1 MDDEQAF
8 KLIDKHSFF
17 DGFTQDEK
25 RFLST
30 LESQIYKYFPANV
43 IIKEGET
50 DYSFF
55 ILLKG
60 VVAIVKN
67 NPKLVGL
74 KEVTITKLKAGAIF
88 GEIAYVAKRK
98 RTTSVIADGD
108 VIALKIDTKNIDALK
123 PDIPTKL
130 KDNLIEILVR
140 RLETMNEQ
148 VTRNV

>member
-8 KLIDKHSFF
+8 KMIDKHSFF

-30 LESQIYKYFPANV
+30 LESQIYKYFPADV

-55 ILLKG
+55 VLLKG

-67 NPKLVGL
+67 NPRQ
-74 KEVTITKLKAGAIF
+74 VTITKLKAGAIF

-108 VIALKIDTKNIDALK
+108 VIALKIDTKNIYTLK

>member
-1 MDDEQAF
+1 MNEEQAF
-8 KLIDKHSFF
+8 ELIDQLSFF
-17 DGFTQDEK
+17 ARFTEEER

-30 LESQIYKYFPANV
+30 LESQIYKYFPADV

-55 ILLKG
+55 VLLKG

-67 NPKLVGL
+67 NPRQ
-74 KEVTITKLKAGAIF
+74 VTITKLKAGAIF

-108 VIALKIDTKNIDALK
+108 VIALRIDTKNIDVLNQRF
-123 PDIPTKL
+123 PP
-130 KDNLIEILVR
+130 N
-140 RLETMNEQ
+140 
-148 VTRNV
+148 

>member
-8 KLIDKHSFF
+8 ERIDKLSFF
-17 DGFTQDEK
+17 DGFTQDAK

-30 LESQIYKYFPANV
+30 LETKIFKSFPADV

-55 ILLKG
+55 VLLKG

-67 NPKLVGL
+67 NPRQ
-74 KEVTITKLKAGAIF
+74 VTITKLKAGAIF

-108 VIALKIDTKNIDALK
+108 VIALRIDTKNIDVLNQRF
-123 PDIPTKL
+123 PP
-130 KDNLIEILVR
+130 N
-140 RLETMNEQ
+140 
-148 VTRNV
+148 

>member
-8 KLIDKHSFF
+8 ELIDKHSFF
-17 DGFTQDEK
+17 DGFTQDAK

-30 LESQIYKYFPANV
+30 LESQTYKYFPADV

-55 ILLKG
+55 VLLKG

-67 NPKLVGL
+67 NP

-108 VIALKIDTKNIDALK
+108 VIALKIDTKNIDTLK

>member
-30 LESQIYKYFPANV
+30 LESQIYKYFPADV

-55 ILLKG
+55 VLLKG

-67 NPKLVGL
+67 NP

-123 PDIPTKL
+123 PAIPTKL
-130 KDNLIEILVR
+130 KDNLIEILVK
-140 RLETMNEQ
+140 RLEAMNEQ
-148 VTRNV
+148 ILRNV

>member
-1 MDDEQAF
+1 MNEEQAF
-8 KLIDKHSFF
+8 ELIDQLSFF
-17 DGFTQDEK
+17 ARFTEEEK

-30 LESQIYKYFPANV
+30 LESQIYKYFPADV

-55 ILLKG
+55 VLLKG

-67 NPKLVGL
+67 NPRQ
-74 KEVTITKLKAGAIF
+74 VTITKLKAGAIF

-108 VIALKIDTKNIDALK
+108 VIALKIDTKNIDTLK

>member
-8 KLIDKHSFF
+8 ELIDKHSFF

-30 LESQIYKYFPANV
+30 LESQIYKYFPADV

-55 ILLKG
+55 VLLKG

-67 NPKLVGL
+67 NPRQ
-74 KEVTITKLKAGAIF
+74 VTITKLKAGAIF

-108 VIALKIDTKNIDALK
+108 VIALKIDTKNIDTLK

>member
-8 KLIDKHSFF
+8 ERIDKLSFF
-17 DGFTQDEK
+17 DGFTQDAK

-30 LESQIYKYFPANV
+30 LESQIYKYFPADV

-55 ILLKG
+55 VLLKG

-67 NPKLVGL
+67 NPRQ
-74 KEVTITKLKAGAIF
+74 VTITKLKAGAIF

-108 VIALKIDTKNIDALK
+108 VIALKIDTKNIDTLK

>member
-1 MDDEQAF
+1 MGDEQAF
-8 KLIDKHSFF
+8 ELIDKLSFF

-30 LESQIYKYFPANV
+30 LESQIYKYFPADV

-55 ILLKG
+55 VLLKG

-67 NPKLVGL
+67 NP

-108 VIALKIDTKNIDALK
+108 VIALKIDTKNIDTLK
-123 PDIPTKL
+123 PDTPTKL